1 MRKPKHQKKEPRIG
15 LKLGKSEVQS
25 CETPTPKKPRKDYL
39 MESSHVQ
46 LIWLSFINMLERMLD
61 EQNLEPFF
69 IAHKNLRAPTWA
81 YQKWINMIYL
91 IEEHFILLIIS
102 VPSVFQKLQI
112 IFKQLPFRAISGD

>member
-1 MRKPKHQKKEPRIG
+1 MRNRNTQKTEEG
-15 LKLGKSEVQS
+15 LPDGIVFSVAIS
-25 CETPTPKKPRKDYL
+25 
-39 MESSHVQ
+39 SSHVQ

-91 IEEHFILLIIS
+91 TEEHFILLIIS

-112 IFKQLPFRAISGD
+112 ISNQLPFRAISVD